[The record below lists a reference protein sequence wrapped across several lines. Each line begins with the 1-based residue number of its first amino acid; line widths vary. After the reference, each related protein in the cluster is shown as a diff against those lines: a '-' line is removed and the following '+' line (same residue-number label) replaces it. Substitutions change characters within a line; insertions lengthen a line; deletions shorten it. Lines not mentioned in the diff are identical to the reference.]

1 MLKLVKRIKK
11 DTGYSTDIV
20 IRNIKIFNTNIVM
33 LFNEVLSDGE
43 TINNFILKPLSNF
56 VLENKKSCDLYSDL
70 FSILS
75 ANNIVEVNSYNSLID
90 YIYKGF
96 TILIINNKVMG
107 VETKAPL
114 TRSITVSETESS
126 ITGPKEAFVEDFNK
140 NIGLIRKRI
149 RNNKLYVSKMY
160 IGKQS
165 NTLVGLCYMN
175 NIVNKEL
182 VLKIKNM
189 LKSINVDGVIDSGN
203 IRDKLVK
210 KDSFLPVVNSTER
223 PDLVSMALLEGKVAI
238 VVDNSPYVL
247 ILPSF
252 FVDFF
257 HTADDYYQK
266 PINITFIRIVR
277 LLAFIVAIFLP
288 ALYISVTTLNPDAIP
303 VKILINFSSQRMSVP
318 FPSFIE
324 ALFLILSF
332 EILRESDTR
341 IPSKMG
347 TSVSILG
354 GLVLGDA
361 AVNAGI
367 ISPIMIIV
375 IAISSISGLVFSN
388 MSLIYS
394 IRYFRLIALF
404 ISAFFGIYGVF
415 ISLVLLLTK
424 LCSIDSFGY
433 PYMAPLSPVVKE
445 ELRDSFIRT
454 KKKNKLRNPILT
466 KNIIRE
472 KDYD

>member
-1 MLKLVKRIKK
+1 M
-11 DTGYSTDIV
+11 
-20 IRNIKIFNTNIVM
+20 
-33 LFNEVLSDGE
+33 
-43 TINNFILKPLSNF
+43 
-56 VLENKKSCDLYSDL
+56 
-70 FSILS
+70 
-75 ANNIVEVNSYNSLID
+75 
-90 YIYKGF
+90 
-96 TILIINNKVMG
+96 
-107 VETKAPL
+107 
-114 TRSITVSETESS
+114 
-126 ITGPKEAFVEDFNK
+126 
-140 NIGLIRKRI
+140 
-149 RNNKLYVSKMY
+149 
-160 IGKQS
+160 
-165 NTLVGLCYMN
+165 
-175 NIVNKEL
+175 
-182 VLKIKNM
+182 
-189 LKSINVDGVIDSGN
+189 
-203 IRDKLVK
+203 
-210 KDSFLPVVNSTER
+210 
-223 PDLVSMALLEGKVAI
+223 
-238 VVDNSPYVL
+238 
-247 ILPSF
+247 
-252 FVDFF
+252 
-257 HTADDYYQK
+257 
-266 PINITFIRIVR
+266 
-277 LLAFIVAIFLP
+277 LAFIVAIFLP

>member
-266 PINITFIRIVR
+266 PINITFIRI
-277 LLAFIVAIFLP
+277 ACFYSSNIF
-288 ALYISVTTLNPDAIP
+288 ASSLY
-303 VKILINFSSQRMSVP
+303 
-318 FPSFIE
+318 
-324 ALFLILSF
+324 
-332 EILRESDTR
+332 
-341 IPSKMG
+341 
-347 TSVSILG
+347 
-354 GLVLGDA
+354 
-361 AVNAGI
+361 
-367 ISPIMIIV
+367 
-375 IAISSISGLVFSN
+375 
-388 MSLIYS
+388 
-394 IRYFRLIALF
+394 
-404 ISAFFGIYGVF
+404 
-415 ISLVLLLTK
+415 
-424 LCSIDSFGY
+424 
-433 PYMAPLSPVVKE
+433 
-445 ELRDSFIRT
+445 
-454 KKKNKLRNPILT
+454 
-466 KNIIRE
+466 
-472 KDYD
+472 

>member
-75 ANNIVEVNSYNSLID
+75 ANNIVEVTSYNSLID

-96 TILIINNKVMG
+96 TILIINNKVIG

-324 ALFLILSF
+324 AIFLILSF